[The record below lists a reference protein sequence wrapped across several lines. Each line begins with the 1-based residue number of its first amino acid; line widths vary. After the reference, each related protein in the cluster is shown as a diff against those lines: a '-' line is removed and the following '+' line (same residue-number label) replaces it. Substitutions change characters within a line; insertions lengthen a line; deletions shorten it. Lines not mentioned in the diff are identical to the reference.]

1 MSRTR
6 IIVVAVVA
14 LLALIAVRSTG
25 RSPDAAPGASPAP
38 SIAGQA
44 TTPAPAISESLRPT
58 APDVPASTDTP
69 VPTPKVLLTF
79 EGSGI
84 KSSEPFTASGDRVDV
99 AYTFDCSAFGSSGNF
114 AVTFYDQNG
123 LAADSVKELAK
134 SGKDTSIVYIAN
146 TAPPY
151 HVEVNSQCTWTIRVT
166 GTP

>member
-14 LLALIAVRSTG
+14 LLALIAIRSIG
-25 RSPDAAPGASPAP
+25 RTPDAAPGASPAP

-58 APDVPASTDTP
+58 ATDTPAST
-69 VPTPKVLLTF
+69 
-79 EGSGI
+79 G
-84 KSSEPFTASGDRVDV
+84 
-99 AYTFDCSAFGSSGNF
+99 SAFGSSGTF

-151 HVEVNSQCTWTIRVT
+151 HVEVNSQCTWTITVA

>member
-6 IIVVAVVA
+6 IIVAAVVA
-14 LLALIAVRSTG
+14 ILALVAIGSIG
-25 RSPDAAPGASPAP
+25 RTPDAAPGASPAP
-38 SIAGQA
+38 SIVGHAA
-44 TTPAPAISESLRPT
+44 TPSSAISESLRPT
-58 APDVPASTDTP
+58 ATATPASTDTP

-84 KSSEPFTASGDRVDV
+84 KSSEPFAASGDSVDL

-151 HVEVNSQCTWTIRVT
+151 HVEVNSPCTWTITVT
-166 GTP
+166 GKP